1 MGINGE
7 KPMINLDKYVQK
19 VWKSETTDQ
28 KREAFKELLAVSHA
42 KTETKVKALRDI
54 QTLSGKRLDTFATN
68 YAFSGYGM
76 KVK

>member
-1 MGINGE
+1 ML
-7 KPMINLDKYVQK
+7 NLDKYVQK
-19 VWKSETTDQ
+19 VWKAETTDK

-42 KTETKVKALRDI
+42 KTDTKVKALRDI
-54 QTLSGKRLDTFATN
+54 QNMSGKKLDAFASN

>member
-1 MGINGE
+1 
-7 KPMINLDKYVQK
+7 MINLDKYIQQ
-19 VWKSETTDQ
+19 VWKAETTEK

-54 QTLSGKRLDTFATN
+54 QTLSGKKLDNFATN
-68 YAFSGYGM
+68 FAFSGYGL

>member
-1 MGINGE
+1 M
-7 KPMINLDKYVQK
+7 MNLDKYVQQ
-19 VWKSETTDQ
+19 VWKAETTEK

-54 QTLSGKRLDTFATN
+54 QALSGKRLDLFATN
-68 YAFSGYGM
+68 FAFSGYGL

>member
-1 MGINGE
+1 ML
-7 KPMINLDKYVQK
+7 NLDTYVQK
-19 VWKSETTDQ
+19 VWKAETTDK

-42 KTETKVKALRDI
+42 KTATKVKALRDM
-54 QTLSGKRLDTFATN
+54 QTMSGKKLDSFAAN

>member
-1 MGINGE
+1 M
-7 KPMINLDKYVQK
+7 MNLDKYVQK
-19 VWKSETTDQ
+19 DWKAETTDK

-42 KTETKVKALRDI
+42 KTDTKVKALRDI
-54 QTLSGKRLDTFATN
+54 QTMSGKKLDSFASN

>member
-1 MGINGE
+1 ML
-7 KPMINLDKYVQK
+7 NLDKYVQK
-19 VWKSETTDQ
+19 VWKAETTDK

-54 QTLSGKRLDTFATN
+54 QTMSSKKLDTFASN

>member
-1 MGINGE
+1 M
-7 KPMINLDKYVQK
+7 MNLDKYVQQ
-19 VWKSETTDQ
+19 VWKAETTEK

-54 QTLSGKRLDTFATN
+54 QSLSGKRLDLFATN
-68 YAFSGYGM
+68 FAFSGYGL

>member
-1 MGINGE
+1 M
-7 KPMINLDKYVQK
+7 MNLDKYVQK
-19 VWKSETTDQ
+19 VWKAETTDK

-42 KTETKVKALRDI
+42 KTDTKVKALRDI
-54 QTLSGKRLDTFATN
+54 QTMSGKKLDSFASN

>member
-1 MGINGE
+1 MGRNGAT
-7 KPMINLDKYVQK
+7 PMINLDKYVQK
-19 VWKSETTDQ
+19 VWKSETTEQ

-42 KTETKVKALRDI
+42 KTDTKVKALRDI
-54 QTLSGKRLDTFATN
+54 QTLSGKRLDVFASN

>member
-1 MGINGE
+1 ML
-7 KPMINLDKYVQK
+7 NLDKYVQK
-19 VWKSETTDQ
+19 VWKAESTEQ

-54 QTLSGKRLDTFATN
+54 QTLSGRQLDTFATN
-68 YAFSGYGM
+68 YAFSGYGL